1 MKKRILCTLIFSL
14 LVLTAC
20 SSETPNTTPDEI
32 TPTAIVETQ
41 AEETVRETI
50 APTNGDMNRTIHESA
65 SCKAH
70 YRFSHKN
77 EVLCDFIS
85 KKASFE
91 FEYFDGDNNLK
102 TS

>member
-1 MKKRILCTLIFSL
+1 MKKRILCTLLFSL

-65 SCKAH
+65 SCTAH
-70 YRFSHKN
+70 YRFLYKKK
-77 EVLCDFIS
+77 VLCDS
-85 KKASFE
+85 VSEKASFE
-91 FEYFDGDNNLK
+91 LEYPD
-102 TS
+102 